1 MRILSITCVAGL
13 LLASC
18 AGSESTPGGGTSTG
32 GESASGGSSGAATGG
47 TSSATGGNSA
57 GGVTASG
64 GASSAG
70 GVPQGG
76 GAAAGTTGG
85 VGPTTGGS
93 STAGGSSSSGGG
105 TAPGGSSAGGQPGG
119 GTSGG
124 GGSAAGTGAT
134 TGGATAMTGG
144 QGGAGGSPTGGTA
157 TGTGGATSAGGAP
170 TGGSTATGGTSAITE
185 PLVVTSAPGAYWV
198 TTGTLTAATGNATVT
213 VNDASAAQTWD
224 GFGTAF
230 NEMGWNYLTMLSDAD
245 RATALD
251 LLFGAD
257 GCRFTWGRI
266 PMGATDYAMDRYTLD
281 EVPAGQ
287 TDPTM
292 ASFSITRD
300 EEKLIPFVL
309 AAKAVKPDLR
319 FWASPW
325 TPPTWM
331 KDGPFNDEFPHDGGT
346 MKGDDTTLG
355 ALAQYFVK
363 FVQAYATKGVNIELV
378 SPQNEP
384 GYSGTYP
391 TCGWAPTA
399 YATFVGKH
407 LGPALSAAS
416 LEVKI
421 MLGTFN
427 GGTGDDQIVSTV
439 MGDATAKG
447 TIDVLGYQWGM
458 QSKVSGARQQYG
470 LPVWQTEHQCGNY
483 PWLSGFVSDK
493 APNDDAY
500 AVESWGLL
508 RDWIKAGVSSY
519 STWNAVLDTEGVG
532 IDSERRWPQDALLA
546 VDTATKKLNITPA
559 YYVFRHFAQFID
571 PGAKVVT
578 ASNNDALAFKN
589 PSGSVVTVMYNSGA
603 AGAYVVSAGGRSL
616 QFDMPSK
623 GWATVVVP
631 PVG

>member
-1 MRILSITCVAGL
+1 VG
-13 LLASC
+13 
-18 AGSESTPGGGTSTG
+18 GSSPSGGGTTPGGTSAGGRPTG
-32 GESASGGSSGAATGG
+32 GASGAGATATGG
-47 TSSATGGNSA
+47 MGGS
-57 GGVTASG
+57 
-64 GASSAG
+64 
-70 GVPQGG
+70 
-76 GAAAGTTGG
+76 AGTTGG
-85 VGPTTGGS
+85 RG
-93 STAGGSSSSGGG
+93 SGGG
-105 TAPGGSSAGGQPGG
+105 AN
-119 GTSGG
+119 
-124 GGSAAGTGAT
+124 
-134 TGGATAMTGG
+134 
-144 QGGAGGSPTGGTA
+144 GSPTGGT
-157 TGTGGATSAGGAP
+157 GTGGGTSPGGAP
-170 TGGSTATGGTSAITE
+170 TGGSTGTGGTSAITE

-198 TTGTLTAATGNATVT
+198 TTGMLTAATGNADVT
-213 VNDASAAQTWD
+213 VNDASAAQTWE

-230 NEMGWNYLTMLSDAD
+230 NEMGWNYLMMLSDAD
-245 RATALD
+245 RATALE
-251 LLFGAD
+251 LIFGAN

-281 EVPAGQ
+281 ELPAGQ

-292 ASFSITRD
+292 ARFSITRD
-300 EEKLIPFVL
+300 EQKLIPFVL
-309 AAKAVKPDLR
+309 AAQAVKPDLR

-331 KDGPFNDEFPHDGGT
+331 KDGPFNDEFPYDGGT

-363 FVQAYATKGVNIELV
+363 FVQAYAAKGINIELV

-391 TCGWAPTA
+391 TCGWTPAA
-399 YATFVGKH
+399 YAAFVGKH

-447 TIDVLGYQWGM
+447 YIDVLGYQWGM
-458 QSKVSGARQQYG
+458 QSKVSGAKQYN

-483 PWLSGFVSDK
+483 PWQSGFKSDK

-500 AVESWGLL
+500 AIESWGLI

-519 STWNAVLDTEGVG
+519 STWNAVLDTIGVG
-532 IDSERRWPQDALLA
+532 IDAERVWPQDALLA
-546 VDTATKKLNITPA
+546 VDTTTKKLNLTPT
-559 YYVFRHFAQFID
+559 YYVFRHLSQFVD
-571 PGAKVVT
+571 PGAKVVAT
-578 ASNNDALAFKN
+578 TGGDALAFKN
-589 PSGSVVTVMYNSGA
+589 PSGSIVTVMYNSSA
-603 AGAYVVSAGGRSL
+603 AGAYIVSAGGKTL

-631 PVG
+631 SAG